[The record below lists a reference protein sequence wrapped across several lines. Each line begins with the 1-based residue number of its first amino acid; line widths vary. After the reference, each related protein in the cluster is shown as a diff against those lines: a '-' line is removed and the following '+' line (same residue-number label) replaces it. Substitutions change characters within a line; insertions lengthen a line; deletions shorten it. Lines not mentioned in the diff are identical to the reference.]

1 MVLPDFLTRDPDGF
15 IHVTGHRIGLLHL
28 MYYYREG
35 DSPERLLQ
43 RFPTLSLPLI
53 RQVIAFAEKNKE
65 VDAYLASCLA
75 EMEQQRAAAPPAPTL
90 EELRRRLQALYP
102 GWSPTTDKV

>member
-15 IHVTGHRIGLLHL
+15 IHVTDHRIGLLHL
-28 MYYYREG
+28 MYHYREG

-43 RFPTLSLPLI
+43 RFPTLGLPLI

-75 EMEQQRAAAPPAPTL
+75 EMEQQQAAAPPAPTL
-90 EELRRRLQALYP
+90 DELRRRLQARH
-102 GWSPTTDKV
+102 G